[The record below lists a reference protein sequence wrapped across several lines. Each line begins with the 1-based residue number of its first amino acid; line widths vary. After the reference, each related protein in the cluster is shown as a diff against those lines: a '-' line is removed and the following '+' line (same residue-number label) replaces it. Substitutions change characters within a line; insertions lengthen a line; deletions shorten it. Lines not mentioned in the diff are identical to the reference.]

1 MIRVTVL
8 YPNREGIRFDSA
20 YYLEKHMPMV
30 KQKLGAA
37 CKRVAVE
44 QGLGG
49 AEPGSKPPNVAIC
62 QLDFESVDAFQSAFA
77 PHAGEILGDIPNY
90 TSVQPIIQVSEVKM

>member
-8 YPNREGIRFDSA
+8 YPNGEGARFDNK
-20 YYLEKHMPMV
+20 YYLDQHMPMV
-30 KQKLGAA
+30 KKKLGAA

-44 QGLGG
+44 QGMSG
-49 AEPGSKPPNVAIC
+49 AEPGSKPPNFAIC

-90 TSVQPIIQVSEVKM
+90 TSVQPTIQVSEVKM